1 MDTAFLEKQ
10 AIQAAL
16 SKAWEKALKINKKL
30 LKLQPN
36 DVGTLNRLGRALLEL
51 GKLTEARKTYKKVLT
66 IDRYNPIA
74 SKNLARLAGQKSITK
89 KPPHPESPYLGEI
102 FLEEPGKTK
111 VIKLVRLSSPQ
122 ILNQLSSSDPLTL
135 VPRKRIISVLSE
147 NGTYLGT
154 IPDDLSQRL
163 VNFIKGGNRYQAF
176 VKGVDHQ
183 HLEIF
188 IREVFRS
195 QKFRNIPSFPPSPS
209 NYIPFLAPETI
220 HEEKPEVTP
229 TGEEEEG
236 DTSSFS

>member
-1 MDTAFLEKQ
+1 METALLEKQ

-16 SKAWEKALKINKKL
+16 TQAWEKAVGINKKL
-30 LKLQPN
+30 LKIQPG
-36 DVGTLNRLGRALLEL
+36 DVAALNRLGRAYWEL

-74 SKNLARLAGQKSITK
+74 SKNLKRLVGQKSITK
-89 KPPHPESPYLGEI
+89 KPLQKELLSPGEI

-111 VIKLVRLSSPQ
+111 VIKLVRLASPQ
-122 ILNQLSSSDPLTL
+122 ILNQLSSSHPVTL
-135 VPRKRIISVLSE
+135 VPRKRNISVLSE
-147 NGTYLGT
+147 DGTYLGT

-176 VKGVDHQ
+176 VKGVGHQ

-195 QKFRNIPSFPPSPS
+195 RKFQKIPSFPPSS
-209 NYIPFLAPETI
+209 SSYIPFLAPETI

-229 TGEEEEG
+229 TGEEEEPE
-236 DTSSFS
+236 TSSFS